1 MNSASVLILS
11 LPASPTLFLSPF
23 LSLSLSLLPS
33 PFLFPPSPSLSPLDP
48 SQPKSEWS
56 LNEGFVVEE
65 GNDLL
70 PPKNM
75 DRTNLVECYHA
86 LLLATLME
94 EGLFEVSIIIYVL

>member
-1 MNSASVLILS
+1 MAMSTAAASKHVEDLVSLRNSTITFS
-11 LPASPTLFLSPF
+11 LA
-23 LSLSLSLLPS
+23 
-33 PFLFPPSPSLSPLDP
+33 LDP

-56 LNEGFVVEE
+56 LSEGFVVEE

-94 EGLFEVSIIIYVL
+94 EGLFEVSILLYMCMCSS

>member
-1 MNSASVLILS
+1 MIFS
-11 LPASPTLFLSPF
+11 LP
-23 LSLSLSLLPS
+23 LSLSLSPPLSL
-33 PFLFPPSPSLSPLDP
+33 PPSDP

-56 LNEGFVVEE
+56 LIEGFVVEE

-94 EGLFEVSIIIYVL
+94 EGLFEVCIL

>member
-1 MNSASVLILS
+1 MYVW
-11 LPASPTLFLSPF
+11 
-23 LSLSLSLLPS
+23 SLSLSPHSLLRSLPPLPLS
-33 PFLFPPSPSLSPLDP
+33 FPLSLIDP

-94 EGLFEVSIIIYVL
+94 DGLFEVSIQ